1 MRGQLVLIRLAIAR
15 FCLIAWLVSTPVCPL
30 RLAAQEI
37 YFTFPEGH
45 ARIDHSWAR
54 SFPDAQQAMIWI
66 VQDEQVQKELE
77 IVDSQSRELERVF
90 EEESAKL
97 TRPLVANPGTLAQL
111 NDSGEI
117 PDPYEQ
123 LRIRVY
129 DILLP
134 HQEEGLVSIFCWS
147 TFRNH
152 GNSILAKY
160 VADQSGVKLTDHDKH
175 AIEEAQRRLDKEYL
189 EFAANEYRSLVE
201 RTCERF
207 PQFRDYLDTFTNA
220 TSLVSLDVLFADFQ
234 AIEELSPDDLPDSF
248 VDLVRANRSGVIS
261 PHGNW
266 QVVAPRNQQG
276 WQEIRSLLLIRSG
289 DFGGLI
295 TPEQSKEISIWGN
308 ATFSELREIDA
319 EYQKRLN
326 ANIDPREAREFWKDA
341 NAQLDQKAMKH
352 LENEILLPNQVNWL
366 VEALRQRQIN
376 TYGLLGVLLM
386 TVGPDGKEVSADERN
401 DIKQFL
407 KTGIATLKSNV
418 TREFHKNV
426 GQLVDELPESVR
438 SEVKQRLGE
447 PPGYLLPNLSMLAVR
462 VKLVSGQV
470 PQKSR

>member
-1 MRGQLVLIRLAIAR
+1 
-15 FCLIAWLVSTPVCPL
+15 
-30 RLAAQEI
+30 
-37 YFTFPEGH
+37 
-45 ARIDHSWAR
+45 
-54 SFPDAQQAMIWI
+54 
-66 VQDEQVQKELE
+66 
-77 IVDSQSRELERVF
+77 
-90 EEESAKL
+90 
-97 TRPLVANPGTLAQL
+97 
-111 NDSGEI
+111 
-117 PDPYEQ
+117 
-123 LRIRVY
+123 
-129 DILLP
+129 
-134 HQEEGLVSIFCWS
+134 
-147 TFRNH
+147 
-152 GNSILAKY
+152 
-160 VADQSGVKLTDHDKH
+160 
-175 AIEEAQRRLDKEYL
+175 
-189 EFAANEYRSLVE
+189 
-201 RTCERF
+201 
-207 PQFRDYLDTFTNA
+207 
-220 TSLVSLDVLFADFQ
+220 VSLDVLFADFQ

-266 QVVAPRNQQG
+266 QVVAPRSQPG

-295 TPEQSKEISIWGN
+295 TPEQSKQINIWGN

-326 ANIDPREAREFWKDA
+326 ANIDPREAQKFWKDA

-366 VEALRQRQIN
+366 VEAFRQRQIN
-376 TYGLLGVLLM
+376 TCGLLGVLLM

-418 TREFHKNV
+418 AREFHRNV

-462 VKLVSGQV
+462 VKLVSGKV